1 MRPGKDG
8 GSLTGADGTLTS
20 GATGGQGI
28 ILDPLSRSDRERA
41 GAAAQAGVARLRA
54 AILEHKAAIEAAGP
68 IHVADDV
75 SRARAVVKRGA
86 DERLWALA
94 ENRRAEEDRC
104 RTS

>member
-54 AILEHKAAIEAAGP
+54 GGSRSCPPRNLRGP
-68 IHVADDV
+68 
-75 SRARAVVKRGA
+75 
-86 DERLWALA
+86 
-94 ENRRAEEDRC
+94 
-104 RTS
+104 